1 MEHLRNLEK
10 RYGIDVRVYNPIDV
24 SSFQPTEK
32 AKLIWLE
39 AAGSVTLEFPD
50 LVGLVKK
57 AQTHHVLTALDNT
70 WGAGLAFNAFDFSD
84 AHLSVDVTVHALT
97 KYPSGGGDILM
108 GSVVT
113 RERALHHQLFRTH
126 AIQGISVSGD
136 DVAQVQR
143 SLASM
148 RIRYAAQSESALQ
161 LLAWLKQ
168 QPEFVQVLHPA
179 DSSAAGHS
187 YWKDICVDQHSAG
200 LVSVI
205 FKPEFDLQD
214 IRQFCDALSL
224 FKLGFSWGGPVSL
237 VMLYDLKDM
246 RALEHTHLQQ
256 GRSMSTPII
265 IAKKTTNTQ
274 QDVVLHSKFANRH
287 GLIAGATGTGKTV
300 TLKVLAESFSR
311 LGVPVFLADA
321 KGDVSSLAQAGASNP
336 KFDERIKSLGIDSI
350 PFAASPVVFWDLFA
364 EQGHPIR
371 TTITEIGPLLLA
383 RMLNLNDTQE
393 GVLSAVFRIAD
404 DQGMLLIDFKDL
416 KAMIGYVSEHA
427 AEFKAEYGNLS
438 PASLGAIQRNLL
450 ALADQGGDQFFGEPS
465 LNILD
470 FIQTDSNG
478 HGYINILA
486 ADKLM
491 NTPKLYA
498 TFLLW
503 MLSELFEQLPE
514 VGDMDKPKLV
524 FFFDEAHLL
533 FDNASA
539 ALQEKIEQ
547 VVRLIRSK
555 GVGIYF
561 VTQNPLDL
569 PESVLGQLG
578 NRVQHALRAFTPKD
592 QKAVKTAADT
602 FRANP
607 EFKVEQAI
615 TELAVGEALI
625 SCLDEQGTPQVVE
638 RAWVMPPYSSFS
650 PISPEQRQT
659 LISQS
664 IVAGIYE
671 KSLDRESA
679 FELLQ
684 NKVVERQQQAVQIE
698 QEKQQTKEQEALAK
712 QKAKEAETLAKQ
724 QAREQERIAKEQQKE
739 AEREAKQ
746 REKLIQDTVGT
757 FAKSAAR
764 SLGGSTGQKIVRGLL
779 GSLFGRK

>member
-1 MEHLRNLEK
+1 
-10 RYGIDVRVYNPIDV
+10 
-24 SSFQPTEK
+24 
-32 AKLIWLE
+32 
-39 AAGSVTLEFPD
+39 
-50 LVGLVKK
+50 
-57 AQTHHVLTALDNT
+57 
-70 WGAGLAFNAFDFSD
+70 
-84 AHLSVDVTVHALT
+84 
-97 KYPSGGGDILM
+97 
-108 GSVVT
+108 
-113 RERALHHQLFRTH
+113 
-126 AIQGISVSGD
+126 
-136 DVAQVQR
+136 
-143 SLASM
+143 
-148 RIRYAAQSESALQ
+148 
-161 LLAWLKQ
+161 
-168 QPEFVQVLHPA
+168 
-179 DSSAAGHS
+179 
-187 YWKDICVDQHSAG
+187 
-200 LVSVI
+200 
-205 FKPEFDLQD
+205 
-214 IRQFCDALSL
+214 
-224 FKLGFSWGGPVSL
+224 
-237 VMLYDLKDM
+237 
-246 RALEHTHLQQ
+246 
-256 GRSMSTPII
+256 MSTPII

-336 KFDERIKSLGIDSI
+336 KFDERIKSLGINSI

-650 PISPEQRQT
+650 PISPEQRQA

-684 NKVVERQQQAVQIE
+684 NKVVERQQQALQIE
-698 QEKQQTKEQEALAK
+698 QEKQQ
-712 QKAKEAETLAKQ
+712 AKEAETLAKQ
-724 QAREQERIAKEQQKE
+724 QAREQEQIAKEQQKE

-746 REKLIQDTVGT
+746 REKLIQATVGT

>member
-1 MEHLRNLEK
+1 
-10 RYGIDVRVYNPIDV
+10 
-24 SSFQPTEK
+24 
-32 AKLIWLE
+32 
-39 AAGSVTLEFPD
+39 
-50 LVGLVKK
+50 
-57 AQTHHVLTALDNT
+57 
-70 WGAGLAFNAFDFSD
+70 
-84 AHLSVDVTVHALT
+84 
-97 KYPSGGGDILM
+97 
-108 GSVVT
+108 
-113 RERALHHQLFRTH
+113 
-126 AIQGISVSGD
+126 
-136 DVAQVQR
+136 
-143 SLASM
+143 
-148 RIRYAAQSESALQ
+148 
-161 LLAWLKQ
+161 
-168 QPEFVQVLHPA
+168 
-179 DSSAAGHS
+179 
-187 YWKDICVDQHSAG
+187 
-200 LVSVI
+200 
-205 FKPEFDLQD
+205 
-214 IRQFCDALSL
+214 
-224 FKLGFSWGGPVSL
+224 
-237 VMLYDLKDM
+237 
-246 RALEHTHLQQ
+246 
-256 GRSMSTPII
+256 MSTPII

-336 KFDERIKSLGIDSI
+336 KFDERIKSLGINSI

-650 PISPEQRQT
+650 PISPEQRQS

-698 QEKQQTKEQEALAK
+698 QEKQQAKEQELLAK
-712 QKAKEAETLAKQ
+712 QQAKEAETLAKQ

>member
-1 MEHLRNLEK
+1 
-10 RYGIDVRVYNPIDV
+10 
-24 SSFQPTEK
+24 
-32 AKLIWLE
+32 
-39 AAGSVTLEFPD
+39 
-50 LVGLVKK
+50 
-57 AQTHHVLTALDNT
+57 
-70 WGAGLAFNAFDFSD
+70 
-84 AHLSVDVTVHALT
+84 
-97 KYPSGGGDILM
+97 
-108 GSVVT
+108 
-113 RERALHHQLFRTH
+113 
-126 AIQGISVSGD
+126 
-136 DVAQVQR
+136 
-143 SLASM
+143 
-148 RIRYAAQSESALQ
+148 
-161 LLAWLKQ
+161 
-168 QPEFVQVLHPA
+168 
-179 DSSAAGHS
+179 
-187 YWKDICVDQHSAG
+187 
-200 LVSVI
+200 
-205 FKPEFDLQD
+205 
-214 IRQFCDALSL
+214 
-224 FKLGFSWGGPVSL
+224 
-237 VMLYDLKDM
+237 
-246 RALEHTHLQQ
+246 
-256 GRSMSTPII
+256 MSTPIV
-265 IAKKTTNTQ
+265 IAKKTTDTTQ
-274 QDVVLHSKFANRH
+274 AIVLHSQFANRH

-311 LGVPVFLADA
+311 IGVPVFLADA
-321 KGDVSSLAQAGASNP
+321 KGDVSSLAQAGSSNP

-350 PFAASPVVFWDLFA
+350 PFAASPVVFWDLFG

-371 TTITEIGPLLLA
+371 TTVSEIGPLLLA
-383 RMLNLNDTQE
+383 QMLNLNDTQE

-404 DQGMLLIDFKDL
+404 DQGLLLIDFKDL
-416 KAMIGYVSEHA
+416 KAMLSYVSEHA

-470 FIQTDSNG
+470 FIQTDADG
-478 HGYINILA
+478 RGYINLLA

-569 PESVLGQLG
+569 PETVLGQLG

-592 QKAVKTAADT
+592 QKAVKTAAAT

-607 EFKVEQAI
+607 EFNVEQAI
-615 TELAVGEALI
+615 TELGVGEALI
-625 SCLDEQGTPQVVE
+625 SCLDEQGIPQVVE

-650 PISPEQRQT
+650 PISPEQRQA

-664 IVAGIYE
+664 IVAGVYE
-671 KSLDRESA
+671 QSVDRDSA
-679 FELLQ
+679 YERLQ
-684 NKVVERQQQAVQIE
+684 QKVVERQQQAIQVE
-698 QEKQQTKEQEALAK
+698 QEKQLAKEQEILAK
-712 QKAKEAETLAKQ
+712 QQAKEAEALAKQ

-779 GSLFGRK
+779 GSLFGGK

>member
-1 MEHLRNLEK
+1 
-10 RYGIDVRVYNPIDV
+10 
-24 SSFQPTEK
+24 
-32 AKLIWLE
+32 
-39 AAGSVTLEFPD
+39 
-50 LVGLVKK
+50 
-57 AQTHHVLTALDNT
+57 
-70 WGAGLAFNAFDFSD
+70 
-84 AHLSVDVTVHALT
+84 
-97 KYPSGGGDILM
+97 
-108 GSVVT
+108 
-113 RERALHHQLFRTH
+113 
-126 AIQGISVSGD
+126 
-136 DVAQVQR
+136 
-143 SLASM
+143 
-148 RIRYAAQSESALQ
+148 
-161 LLAWLKQ
+161 
-168 QPEFVQVLHPA
+168 
-179 DSSAAGHS
+179 
-187 YWKDICVDQHSAG
+187 
-200 LVSVI
+200 
-205 FKPEFDLQD
+205 
-214 IRQFCDALSL
+214 
-224 FKLGFSWGGPVSL
+224 
-237 VMLYDLKDM
+237 
-246 RALEHTHLQQ
+246 
-256 GRSMSTPII
+256 MSTPII

-514 VGDMDKPKLV
+514 VVDMDKPKLV

-638 RAWVMPPYSSFS
+638 RAWVMPPYSSFT
-650 PISPEQRQT
+650 PISPEQRQA

-698 QEKQQTKEQEALAK
+698 REKQQAKEQEALAK

>member
-1 MEHLRNLEK
+1 
-10 RYGIDVRVYNPIDV
+10 
-24 SSFQPTEK
+24 
-32 AKLIWLE
+32 
-39 AAGSVTLEFPD
+39 
-50 LVGLVKK
+50 
-57 AQTHHVLTALDNT
+57 
-70 WGAGLAFNAFDFSD
+70 
-84 AHLSVDVTVHALT
+84 
-97 KYPSGGGDILM
+97 
-108 GSVVT
+108 
-113 RERALHHQLFRTH
+113 
-126 AIQGISVSGD
+126 
-136 DVAQVQR
+136 
-143 SLASM
+143 
-148 RIRYAAQSESALQ
+148 
-161 LLAWLKQ
+161 
-168 QPEFVQVLHPA
+168 
-179 DSSAAGHS
+179 
-187 YWKDICVDQHSAG
+187 
-200 LVSVI
+200 
-205 FKPEFDLQD
+205 
-214 IRQFCDALSL
+214 
-224 FKLGFSWGGPVSL
+224 
-237 VMLYDLKDM
+237 
-246 RALEHTHLQQ
+246 
-256 GRSMSTPII
+256 MSTPII

-321 KGDVSSLAQAGASNP
+321 KGDVSSLAQAGTSNP

-650 PISPEQRQT
+650 PISPEQRQA

-671 KSLDRESA
+671 KRLDRESA

-698 QEKQQTKEQEALAK
+698 QEKQQAKEQELLAK
-712 QKAKEAETLAKQ
+712 QQAKEAETLAKQ
-724 QAREQERIAKEQQKE
+724 QTREQERIAKEQQKE

-746 REKLIQDTVGT
+746 REKLIQDTLGT

>member
-1 MEHLRNLEK
+1 
-10 RYGIDVRVYNPIDV
+10 
-24 SSFQPTEK
+24 
-32 AKLIWLE
+32 
-39 AAGSVTLEFPD
+39 
-50 LVGLVKK
+50 
-57 AQTHHVLTALDNT
+57 
-70 WGAGLAFNAFDFSD
+70 
-84 AHLSVDVTVHALT
+84 
-97 KYPSGGGDILM
+97 
-108 GSVVT
+108 
-113 RERALHHQLFRTH
+113 
-126 AIQGISVSGD
+126 
-136 DVAQVQR
+136 
-143 SLASM
+143 
-148 RIRYAAQSESALQ
+148 
-161 LLAWLKQ
+161 
-168 QPEFVQVLHPA
+168 
-179 DSSAAGHS
+179 
-187 YWKDICVDQHSAG
+187 
-200 LVSVI
+200 
-205 FKPEFDLQD
+205 
-214 IRQFCDALSL
+214 
-224 FKLGFSWGGPVSL
+224 
-237 VMLYDLKDM
+237 
-246 RALEHTHLQQ
+246 
-256 GRSMSTPII
+256 MSTPII

-336 KFDERIKSLGIDSI
+336 KFDERIKSLGINSI

-478 HGYINILA
+478 YGYINILA

-569 PESVLGQLG
+569 PESILGQLG

-638 RAWVMPPYSSFS
+638 RAWVMPPYSSFT
-650 PISPEQRQT
+650 PISPEQRQA

>member
-1 MEHLRNLEK
+1 
-10 RYGIDVRVYNPIDV
+10 
-24 SSFQPTEK
+24 
-32 AKLIWLE
+32 
-39 AAGSVTLEFPD
+39 
-50 LVGLVKK
+50 
-57 AQTHHVLTALDNT
+57 
-70 WGAGLAFNAFDFSD
+70 
-84 AHLSVDVTVHALT
+84 
-97 KYPSGGGDILM
+97 
-108 GSVVT
+108 
-113 RERALHHQLFRTH
+113 
-126 AIQGISVSGD
+126 
-136 DVAQVQR
+136 
-143 SLASM
+143 
-148 RIRYAAQSESALQ
+148 
-161 LLAWLKQ
+161 
-168 QPEFVQVLHPA
+168 
-179 DSSAAGHS
+179 
-187 YWKDICVDQHSAG
+187 
-200 LVSVI
+200 
-205 FKPEFDLQD
+205 
-214 IRQFCDALSL
+214 
-224 FKLGFSWGGPVSL
+224 
-237 VMLYDLKDM
+237 
-246 RALEHTHLQQ
+246 
-256 GRSMSTPII
+256 MSTPII

-336 KFDERIKSLGIDSI
+336 KFDERIKSLGINSI

-533 FDNASA
+533 FDNANV

-638 RAWVMPPYSSFS
+638 RAWVMPPYSSFT
-650 PISPEQRQT
+650 PISPEQRQA

-698 QEKQQTKEQEALAK
+698 QEKQQAKEQEALAK
-712 QKAKEAETLAKQ
+712 QQAKEAETLAKQ

>member
-1 MEHLRNLEK
+1 
-10 RYGIDVRVYNPIDV
+10 
-24 SSFQPTEK
+24 
-32 AKLIWLE
+32 
-39 AAGSVTLEFPD
+39 
-50 LVGLVKK
+50 
-57 AQTHHVLTALDNT
+57 
-70 WGAGLAFNAFDFSD
+70 
-84 AHLSVDVTVHALT
+84 
-97 KYPSGGGDILM
+97 
-108 GSVVT
+108 
-113 RERALHHQLFRTH
+113 
-126 AIQGISVSGD
+126 
-136 DVAQVQR
+136 
-143 SLASM
+143 
-148 RIRYAAQSESALQ
+148 
-161 LLAWLKQ
+161 
-168 QPEFVQVLHPA
+168 
-179 DSSAAGHS
+179 
-187 YWKDICVDQHSAG
+187 
-200 LVSVI
+200 
-205 FKPEFDLQD
+205 
-214 IRQFCDALSL
+214 
-224 FKLGFSWGGPVSL
+224 
-237 VMLYDLKDM
+237 
-246 RALEHTHLQQ
+246 
-256 GRSMSTPII
+256 MSTPII

-274 QDVVLHSKFANRH
+274 KDVVLHSKFANRH

-533 FDNASA
+533 FDNANV

-638 RAWVMPPYSSFS
+638 RAWVMPPYSSFT
-650 PISPEQRQT
+650 PISPEQRQA

>member
-1 MEHLRNLEK
+1 
-10 RYGIDVRVYNPIDV
+10 
-24 SSFQPTEK
+24 
-32 AKLIWLE
+32 
-39 AAGSVTLEFPD
+39 
-50 LVGLVKK
+50 
-57 AQTHHVLTALDNT
+57 
-70 WGAGLAFNAFDFSD
+70 
-84 AHLSVDVTVHALT
+84 
-97 KYPSGGGDILM
+97 
-108 GSVVT
+108 
-113 RERALHHQLFRTH
+113 
-126 AIQGISVSGD
+126 
-136 DVAQVQR
+136 
-143 SLASM
+143 
-148 RIRYAAQSESALQ
+148 
-161 LLAWLKQ
+161 
-168 QPEFVQVLHPA
+168 
-179 DSSAAGHS
+179 
-187 YWKDICVDQHSAG
+187 
-200 LVSVI
+200 
-205 FKPEFDLQD
+205 
-214 IRQFCDALSL
+214 
-224 FKLGFSWGGPVSL
+224 
-237 VMLYDLKDM
+237 
-246 RALEHTHLQQ
+246 
-256 GRSMSTPII
+256 MSTPII

-625 SCLDEQGTPQVVE
+625 SCLDEQGTPQVVQ

-650 PISPEQRQT
+650 PISLEQRQA

-698 QEKQQTKEQEALAK
+698 QEKQQAKEQELLAK
-712 QKAKEAETLAKQ
+712 QQAKEAETLAKQ
-724 QAREQERIAKEQQKE
+724 QAREQERIAKEQQKG

>member
-1 MEHLRNLEK
+1 
-10 RYGIDVRVYNPIDV
+10 
-24 SSFQPTEK
+24 
-32 AKLIWLE
+32 
-39 AAGSVTLEFPD
+39 
-50 LVGLVKK
+50 
-57 AQTHHVLTALDNT
+57 
-70 WGAGLAFNAFDFSD
+70 
-84 AHLSVDVTVHALT
+84 
-97 KYPSGGGDILM
+97 
-108 GSVVT
+108 
-113 RERALHHQLFRTH
+113 
-126 AIQGISVSGD
+126 
-136 DVAQVQR
+136 
-143 SLASM
+143 
-148 RIRYAAQSESALQ
+148 
-161 LLAWLKQ
+161 
-168 QPEFVQVLHPA
+168 
-179 DSSAAGHS
+179 
-187 YWKDICVDQHSAG
+187 
-200 LVSVI
+200 
-205 FKPEFDLQD
+205 
-214 IRQFCDALSL
+214 
-224 FKLGFSWGGPVSL
+224 
-237 VMLYDLKDM
+237 
-246 RALEHTHLQQ
+246 
-256 GRSMSTPII
+256 MSTPII

-336 KFDERIKSLGIDSI
+336 KFDERIKSLGINSI

-650 PISPEQRQT
+650 PISPEQRQA

-698 QEKQQTKEQEALAK
+698 REKQQAKEQEAIAK

-724 QAREQERIAKEQQKE
+724 QTREQERIAKEQQKE

-746 REKLIQDTVGT
+746 REKLIQDTLGT

>member
-1 MEHLRNLEK
+1 
-10 RYGIDVRVYNPIDV
+10 
-24 SSFQPTEK
+24 
-32 AKLIWLE
+32 
-39 AAGSVTLEFPD
+39 
-50 LVGLVKK
+50 
-57 AQTHHVLTALDNT
+57 
-70 WGAGLAFNAFDFSD
+70 
-84 AHLSVDVTVHALT
+84 
-97 KYPSGGGDILM
+97 
-108 GSVVT
+108 
-113 RERALHHQLFRTH
+113 
-126 AIQGISVSGD
+126 
-136 DVAQVQR
+136 
-143 SLASM
+143 
-148 RIRYAAQSESALQ
+148 
-161 LLAWLKQ
+161 
-168 QPEFVQVLHPA
+168 
-179 DSSAAGHS
+179 
-187 YWKDICVDQHSAG
+187 
-200 LVSVI
+200 
-205 FKPEFDLQD
+205 
-214 IRQFCDALSL
+214 
-224 FKLGFSWGGPVSL
+224 
-237 VMLYDLKDM
+237 
-246 RALEHTHLQQ
+246 
-256 GRSMSTPII
+256 MSTPII

-638 RAWVMPPYSSFS
+638 RAWVMPPYSSFT
-650 PISPEQRQT
+650 PISSEQRQA

-698 QEKQQTKEQEALAK
+698 QEKQQAKEQEALAK
-712 QKAKEAETLAKQ
+712 QQAKEAETLAKQ
-724 QAREQERIAKEQQKE
+724 QVREQERIAKEQQKE

>member
-1 MEHLRNLEK
+1 
-10 RYGIDVRVYNPIDV
+10 
-24 SSFQPTEK
+24 
-32 AKLIWLE
+32 
-39 AAGSVTLEFPD
+39 
-50 LVGLVKK
+50 
-57 AQTHHVLTALDNT
+57 
-70 WGAGLAFNAFDFSD
+70 
-84 AHLSVDVTVHALT
+84 
-97 KYPSGGGDILM
+97 
-108 GSVVT
+108 
-113 RERALHHQLFRTH
+113 
-126 AIQGISVSGD
+126 
-136 DVAQVQR
+136 
-143 SLASM
+143 
-148 RIRYAAQSESALQ
+148 
-161 LLAWLKQ
+161 
-168 QPEFVQVLHPA
+168 
-179 DSSAAGHS
+179 
-187 YWKDICVDQHSAG
+187 
-200 LVSVI
+200 
-205 FKPEFDLQD
+205 
-214 IRQFCDALSL
+214 
-224 FKLGFSWGGPVSL
+224 
-237 VMLYDLKDM
+237 
-246 RALEHTHLQQ
+246 
-256 GRSMSTPII
+256 MSTPII

-698 QEKQQTKEQEALAK
+698 QEKQQAKEQEALAK
-712 QKAKEAETLAKQ
+712 QQAKEAETLAKQ
-724 QAREQERIAKEQQKE
+724 QAREQERIAKEQQKG

-746 REKLIQDTVGT
+746 RDKLIQDTVGT

>member
-1 MEHLRNLEK
+1 
-10 RYGIDVRVYNPIDV
+10 
-24 SSFQPTEK
+24 
-32 AKLIWLE
+32 
-39 AAGSVTLEFPD
+39 
-50 LVGLVKK
+50 
-57 AQTHHVLTALDNT
+57 
-70 WGAGLAFNAFDFSD
+70 
-84 AHLSVDVTVHALT
+84 
-97 KYPSGGGDILM
+97 
-108 GSVVT
+108 
-113 RERALHHQLFRTH
+113 
-126 AIQGISVSGD
+126 
-136 DVAQVQR
+136 
-143 SLASM
+143 
-148 RIRYAAQSESALQ
+148 
-161 LLAWLKQ
+161 
-168 QPEFVQVLHPA
+168 
-179 DSSAAGHS
+179 
-187 YWKDICVDQHSAG
+187 
-200 LVSVI
+200 
-205 FKPEFDLQD
+205 
-214 IRQFCDALSL
+214 
-224 FKLGFSWGGPVSL
+224 
-237 VMLYDLKDM
+237 
-246 RALEHTHLQQ
+246 
-256 GRSMSTPII
+256 MSTPII

-533 FDNASA
+533 FDNANV

-625 SCLDEQGTPQVVE
+625 SCLDEQGTPQVVQ

-650 PISPEQRQT
+650 PISSEQRQA

-671 KSLDRESA
+671 KRLDRESA

-698 QEKQQTKEQEALAK
+698 QEKQQAKEQELLAK
-712 QKAKEAETLAKQ
+712 QQAKEAKTLAKQ
-724 QAREQERIAKEQQKE
+724 QAREQERIAKEQQKG

>member
-1 MEHLRNLEK
+1 
-10 RYGIDVRVYNPIDV
+10 
-24 SSFQPTEK
+24 
-32 AKLIWLE
+32 
-39 AAGSVTLEFPD
+39 
-50 LVGLVKK
+50 
-57 AQTHHVLTALDNT
+57 
-70 WGAGLAFNAFDFSD
+70 
-84 AHLSVDVTVHALT
+84 
-97 KYPSGGGDILM
+97 
-108 GSVVT
+108 
-113 RERALHHQLFRTH
+113 
-126 AIQGISVSGD
+126 
-136 DVAQVQR
+136 
-143 SLASM
+143 
-148 RIRYAAQSESALQ
+148 
-161 LLAWLKQ
+161 
-168 QPEFVQVLHPA
+168 
-179 DSSAAGHS
+179 
-187 YWKDICVDQHSAG
+187 
-200 LVSVI
+200 
-205 FKPEFDLQD
+205 
-214 IRQFCDALSL
+214 
-224 FKLGFSWGGPVSL
+224 
-237 VMLYDLKDM
+237 
-246 RALEHTHLQQ
+246 
-256 GRSMSTPII
+256 MSTPII

-321 KGDVSSLAQAGASNP
+321 KGDVSSLAQAGTSNP

-625 SCLDEQGTPQVVE
+625 SCLDEQGTPQVVQ

-650 PISPEQRQT
+650 PISSEQRQA

-671 KSLDRESA
+671 KRLDRESA

-698 QEKQQTKEQEALAK
+698 QEKQQAKEQEALAK
-712 QKAKEAETLAKQ
+712 QQAKEAETLAKQ
-724 QAREQERIAKEQQKE
+724 QAREQERIAKEQQKG

>member
-1 MEHLRNLEK
+1 
-10 RYGIDVRVYNPIDV
+10 
-24 SSFQPTEK
+24 
-32 AKLIWLE
+32 
-39 AAGSVTLEFPD
+39 
-50 LVGLVKK
+50 
-57 AQTHHVLTALDNT
+57 
-70 WGAGLAFNAFDFSD
+70 
-84 AHLSVDVTVHALT
+84 
-97 KYPSGGGDILM
+97 
-108 GSVVT
+108 
-113 RERALHHQLFRTH
+113 
-126 AIQGISVSGD
+126 
-136 DVAQVQR
+136 
-143 SLASM
+143 
-148 RIRYAAQSESALQ
+148 
-161 LLAWLKQ
+161 
-168 QPEFVQVLHPA
+168 
-179 DSSAAGHS
+179 
-187 YWKDICVDQHSAG
+187 
-200 LVSVI
+200 
-205 FKPEFDLQD
+205 
-214 IRQFCDALSL
+214 
-224 FKLGFSWGGPVSL
+224 
-237 VMLYDLKDM
+237 
-246 RALEHTHLQQ
+246 
-256 GRSMSTPII
+256 MSTPII

-336 KFDERIKSLGIDSI
+336 KFDERIKSLGINSI

-569 PESVLGQLG
+569 PESILGQLG

-625 SCLDEQGTPQVVE
+625 SCLDEQGTPQVVQ

-650 PISPEQRQT
+650 PISLEQRQT

-684 NKVVERQQQAVQIE
+684 NKVIERQQQAVQIE
-698 QEKQQTKEQEALAK
+698 QEKQQAKEQEALAK
-712 QKAKEAETLAKQ
+712 QQAKEAETLAKQ
-724 QAREQERIAKEQQKE
+724 QAREQARISKEQQKE